1 MTKLNNFPYHRGEM
15 IMGIDQKQF
24 DILVVDDNRNNLR
37 LLNDILVGRGYRV
50 RPVPGGRMALSA
62 ARAKTPDL
70 VLLDIMMPEMDGYTV
85 CKILKKDIRF
95 RDTPVIFISALSE
108 TIDKVKAFDAGC
120 VDYITKPF
128 QAAEVNARVQT
139 HLSLRNAQKQLEE
152 KNHRLQQE
160 IEKHKKTETVLE
172 RTNDILRN
180 ILSTSPIGICLI
192 ENDRFKWANTAMLR
206 MFDFADEREIR
217 GRHLKFIYS
226 TEAEYETAARTL
238 NNGIGAGAT
247 ARVDSYFRKKSGE
260 TFTGHL
266 KMRFTDSSDPVKRA
280 IITLSDETWRIKAE
294 TEKLYREKLQGAL
307 EMAGAVCHEL
317 NQPLQ
322 AISGYSEIIQRK
334 HPEDPFLGDKIG
346 KVLDQVIK
354 MGEITR
360 KLMKISIYETKD
372 YVEGVR
378 IIDINKSAS
387 ENDPR

>member
-1 MTKLNNFPYHRGEM
+1 
-15 IMGIDQKQF
+15 MGIDQKQF

-50 RPVPGGRMALSA
+50 RPVSDGLMALSA

-85 CKILKKDIRF
+85 CEILKKDIRF

-128 QAAEVNARVQT
+128 QAAEVKARIQT
-139 HLSLRNAQKQLEE
+139 HLSLRYAQKQLEE

-160 IEKHKKTETVLE
+160 IEEREKTESSVRKTKTILE

-180 ILSTSPIGICLI
+180 ILSTSPIGICLV
-192 ENDRFKWANTAMLR
+192 EDDRFKWANTAMLR

-226 TEAEYETAARTL
+226 TESEYETAARIL

-266 KMRFTDSSDPVKRA
+266 KMRFSDSSDPAKWA
-280 IITLSDETWRIKAE
+280 IITLSDETWRIKAT
-294 TEKLYREKLQGAL
+294 TEKLYREKLQGVL

-334 HPEDPFLGDKIG
+334 YPEDSFLGDKIG
-346 KVLDQVIK
+346 KVLVQVKK

-360 KLMKISIYETKD
+360 KLMKISTYETKD

-378 IIDINKSAS
+378 IIDIDKSTPSSHNK
-387 ENDPR
+387 